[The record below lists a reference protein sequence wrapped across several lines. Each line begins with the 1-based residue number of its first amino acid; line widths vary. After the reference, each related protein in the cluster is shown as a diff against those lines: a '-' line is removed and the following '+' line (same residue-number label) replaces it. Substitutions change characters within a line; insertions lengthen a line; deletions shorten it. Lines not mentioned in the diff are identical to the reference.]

1 MYQVEGTIIPGY
13 LINNNSL
20 LESLRVLFIPRAF
33 SGRSSL
39 AESAVI
45 FGGLVISRNGG
56 TDTITANDDIGAV
69 KIDKYDLG
77 VFILFHN
84 CKLFKFCLQK

>member
-1 MYQVEGTIIPGY
+1 MYQVEGTIIPWCS
-13 LINNNSL
+13 INNFL
-20 LESLRVLFIPRAF
+20 VSLRVLFIPRAF

-39 AESAVI
+39 AESAVGI
-45 FGGLVISRNGG
+45 LAISRNGG

-77 VFILFHN
+77 VFVLFHN